1 MWSVNT
7 VPKARSL
14 SFGLCFFFAVFVIR
28 IASLLISP
36 PSGNEQPGI
45 VPPHELEDDQN
56 GPDAR
61 RRGRGRLRRRPPTP
75 QGGPTEATTK
85 MGQFHRPGEKMM
97 GSRSGP
103 NGCRA

>member
-14 SFGLCFFFAVFVIR
+14 SFGLCFLFAVFVIR

-45 VPPHELEDDQN
+45 LPPHELEDDQN

-61 RRGRGRLRRRPPTP
+61 PGGGRGRGRGPPPP
-75 QGGPTEATTK
+75 QGAPAGVRTQV
-85 MGQFHRPGEKMM
+85 GRFHRARWKMR
-97 GSRSGP
+97 GSR
-103 NGCRA
+103 